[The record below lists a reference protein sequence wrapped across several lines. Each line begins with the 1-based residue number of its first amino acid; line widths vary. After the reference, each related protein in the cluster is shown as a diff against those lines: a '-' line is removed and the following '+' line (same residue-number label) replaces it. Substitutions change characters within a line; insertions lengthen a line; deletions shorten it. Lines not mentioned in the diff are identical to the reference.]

1 MAPSRA
7 ETQPSSEGR
16 WEIRIVARGMLDDQM
31 PVLVQDQGRS
41 RKAPQRAAI
50 TVANALT
57 KLSRRSCRYCSQG
70 ARDLLQHPWMPCS
83 SCAA

>member
-41 RKAPQRAAI
+41 RKAQGI
-50 TVANALT
+50 CCNILGCLAL
-57 KLSRRSCRYCSQG
+57 LALLDFASRT
-70 ARDLLQHPWMPCS
+70 
-83 SCAA
+83 